1 MIRLTPPE
9 GDLRA
14 GGRGSAE
21 AHQIR
26 AGRLTIGLPLIDL
39 LGRGHVMPAGNPAPS
54 RAHRELA
61 LPLRGHKDRPRFDRP
76 HDCGLGELGFAGGH
90 REYRRLAPPL
100 AEKDCH
106 GAASTGRLKLPP
118 PPPARALRARG
129 SKNFIW
135 PPRGRR
141 QDDARSDRRGAA
153 VGAGAEAEVTMQRWS
168 VEPSPKADAVP
179 SGRCSRPGPT

>member
-26 AGRLTIGLPLIDL
+26 AGRLNYRVAPDRSVGQGGTLCQ
-39 LGRGHVMPAGNPAPS
+39 RGNPALS

-61 LPLRGHKDRPRFDRP
+61 LPLRRHKDRPRFGRL

-90 REYRRLAPPL
+90 REYRRLATSL
-100 AEKDCH
+100 AEKDY
-106 GAASTGRLKLPP
+106 LPHDI
-118 PPPARALRARG
+118 LV
-129 SKNFIW
+129 
-135 PPRGRR
+135 R
-141 QDDARSDRRGAA
+141 QHAPG
-153 VGAGAEAEVTMQRWS
+153 VL
-168 VEPSPKADAVP
+168 AVP
-179 SGRCSRPGPT
+179 DGDFGRSRIVASHTSAPAVCAMPAPTATAPAVNPTL